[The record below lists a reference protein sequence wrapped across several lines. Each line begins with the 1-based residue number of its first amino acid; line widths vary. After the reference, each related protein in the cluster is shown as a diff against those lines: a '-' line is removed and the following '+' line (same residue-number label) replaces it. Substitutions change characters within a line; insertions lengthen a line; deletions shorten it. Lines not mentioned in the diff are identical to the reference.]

1 MLDVK
6 EDTQKPRKSKERNI
20 EWLYLTNNYLAT
32 LEKRFL
38 SGLYII
44 NTGSK
49 IEESHPPIMTFDF
62 TFLNKPQFHL

>member
-20 EWLYLTNNYLAT
+20 EWLYLTNYLAT

-44 NTGSK
+44 NIELK
-49 IEESHPPIMTFDF
+49 IEESNSPIMTFDF
-62 TFLNKPQFHL
+62 TF

>member
-6 EDTQKPRKSKERNI
+6 EDAQKPRKSKERNR

-38 SGLYII
+38 SGLYMI
-44 NTGSK
+44 NIGRK
-49 IEESHPPIMTFDF
+49 IKESNSPIMTFDF
-62 TFLNKPQFHL
+62 TF

>member
-6 EDTQKPRKSKERNI
+6 EDTQKPRKRHRNQGRVKKQR
-20 EWLYLTNNYLAT
+20 EWLYLTNNYLAI

-44 NTGSK
+44 NIGLK
-49 IEESHPPIMTFDF
+49 IRVQLSIMTFDF
-62 TFLNKPQFHL
+62 TF

>member
-20 EWLYLTNNYLAT
+20 EWLYLTNYLAT

-44 NTGSK
+44 NIGSK
-49 IEESHPPIMTFDF
+49 IEESNSPIMNFDF
-62 TFLNKPQFHL
+62 TF

>member
-20 EWLYLTNNYLAT
+20 EWLYLTNYLAT

-44 NTGSK
+44 NIGSK
-49 IEESHPPIMTFDF
+49 IEESNSPIMTFDF
-62 TFLNKPQFHL
+62 TF

>member
-20 EWLYLTNNYLAT
+20 EWLYLTNYLAT
-32 LEKRFL
+32 VEKRFL

-44 NTGSK
+44 NIGSK
-49 IEESHPPIMTFDF
+49 IEESNSPIMTFDF
-62 TFLNKPQFHL
+62 TF